1 MSTTRR
7 SRTIAAD
14 PQDVWAVVADPYHL
28 ARWWPR
34 VKRVEGVDG
43 SAFTEVLTSDRGR
56 QVRADFHVLISQ
68 RPTRQRWAQ
77 DVEGTPF
84 ARVLRT
90 AETEVRL
97 QAADAGTGTHVTLE
111 LTQLTNGFLARLGTF
126 FIRRAARDTLDQAL
140 DGLSHILGG
149 TGTGNRA

>member
-1 MSTTRR
+1 MSTTSR

-14 PQDVWAVVADPYHL
+14 PQEVWAVVADPHHL

-43 SAFTEVLTSDRGR
+43 TAFTEVLTSNRGR

-84 ARVLRT
+84 ARVLRS

-97 QAADAGTGTHVTLE
+97 EAADAGAGTQVTLE
-111 LTQLTNGFLARLGTF
+111 LSQLTNGFLARLGTF

-140 DGLSHILGG
+140 DGLSHIMGG
-149 TGTGNRA
+149 AEAADRA

>member
-1 MSTTRR
+1 VPTTRR

-43 SAFTEVLTSDRGR
+43 GVFTEVLTSDRGR

-68 RPTRQRWAQ
+68 APTRQRWAQ
-77 DVEGTPF
+77 DLEGTPF

-97 QAADAGTGTHVTLE
+97 EAADAGTGTQVTLE

-140 DGLSHILGG
+140 DGLTHILGAAARG
-149 TGTGNRA
+149 

>member
-1 MSTTRR
+1 MPTTRR

-14 PQDVWAVVADPYHL
+14 LEDVWAVVADPHHL

-43 SAFTEVLTSDRGR
+43 AAFTEVLTSDRGR
-56 QVRADFHVLISQ
+56 QVRADFYVLISQ
-68 RPTRQRWAQ
+68 RPTRRRWAQ

-84 ARVLRT
+84 ARLLRA

-97 QAADAGTGTHVTLE
+97 QKGGGATDTQVTLE

-126 FIRRAARDTLDQAL
+126 FIRRAAGDTLDQAL
-140 DGLSHILGG
+140 DGLTDILGPAG
-149 TGTGNRA
+149 A